1 MGRPLSCCRRA
12 SEPGDRAYLPRGG
25 LPTMILYSLAKLW
38 RLTEKCYL
46 EVDARLLK
54 ASELLGD
61 GPRPSEQARLLLV
74 RMQPTAVILVGKR
87 YRAGMQTLS
96 WVQRQFPDRFRN
108 FIFVGVG
115 QVDAQNHASQEQM
128 RRMRETIESS
138 LRHYMSYCQ
147 RHGLAAE
154 YRVVFAANPMVE
166 FTKFTH
172 KAKEEYPRATSFAGE
187 VIFWQVNSPQ
197 QGRGSQQAAQ

>member
-1 MGRPLSCCRRA
+1 
-12 SEPGDRAYLPRGG
+12 
-25 LPTMILYSLAKLW
+25 MILYSIAKLW
-38 RLTEKCYL
+38 CLIEKYCV
-46 EVDARLLK
+46 EGDAQLRR
-54 ASELLGD
+54 ASAPLGGTP
-61 GPRPSEQARLLLV
+61 GPTEQATLPLV

-87 YRAGMQTLS
+87 HRAGMQTLS

-115 QVDAQNHASQEQM
+115 KVDAQNHESQEEM

-138 LRHYMSYCQ
+138 LRHYTSYCH

-187 VIFWQVNSPQ
+187 VIFWQVNSSQ
-197 QGRGSQQAAQ
+197 RRGPR